1 MCLNQIET
9 KEKLYKLFFLDIR
22 IATLEINDRHDCK
35 VPQSK
40 GYSCRH
46 KTVETKDLVYLK
58 QHMVATW
65 QKWRSSRDTMTNTNR
80 RPALIGVR

>member
-1 MCLNQIET
+1 MEHQRSVTINLRG
-9 KEKLYKLFFLDIR
+9 LDMIVFN
-22 IATLEINDRHDCK
+22 IAHDCK

-46 KTVETKDLVYLK
+46 KTVETKDLVDLK

-80 RPALIGVR
+80 CPALIGVR